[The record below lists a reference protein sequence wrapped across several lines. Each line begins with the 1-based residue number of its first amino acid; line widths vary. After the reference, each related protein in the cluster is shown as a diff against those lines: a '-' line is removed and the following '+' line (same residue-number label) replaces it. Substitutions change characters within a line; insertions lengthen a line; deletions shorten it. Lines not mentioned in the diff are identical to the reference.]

1 MRERSNGAAPAVRR
15 ARDEATSRS
24 TRFIDFQTS
33 LIRDKTLARSL
44 ARAMSEPTE
53 TKTADP
59 LNWKN
64 EENVKRFVRPSRWL
78 SLDIA
83 GYPVRDTFLSI
94 EFRSRVLREA
104 RA

>member
-1 MRERSNGAAPAVRR
+1 
-15 ARDEATSRS
+15 
-24 TRFIDFQTS
+24 
-33 LIRDKTLARSL
+33 
-44 ARAMSEPTE
+44 MSEPTE

-83 GYPVRDTFLSI
+83 GYPMLRINWVSAALASSLLWGFI
-94 EFRSRVLREA
+94 IWVLVD
-104 RA
+104 

>member
-1 MRERSNGAAPAVRR
+1 
-15 ARDEATSRS
+15 
-24 TRFIDFQTS
+24 
-33 LIRDKTLARSL
+33 
-44 ARAMSEPTE
+44 MSEPTE

-59 LNWKN
+59 LIWKN

-83 GYPVRDTFLSI
+83 GYPVRDI